1 MRLGVRWA
9 RRCSLVLT
17 VVVVCLTGSV
27 RTVTE
32 PSVTESAP
40 YREVYGGRSTVDHV
54 DMVSSVDVVETVD
67 VVNSAAL
74 EPVAGRRLLLVST
87 LDGRLTA
94 LDPAAGGAP
103 LWTVTAQEGGMLSST
118 LTQNLQLSQQ
128 GQWVRLIPALDG
140 RLFSY
145 DGEQVEALPV
155 TADTLLQASYRFA
168 DDTVIMG
175 GSQVSTLGIDVN
187 TGRLR
192 YRCGAAGCARPTSA
206 PTDASANGN
215 DGDVDG
221 ADSSGDVLVLRQ
233 HTQTVRA
240 VEPRSG
246 QERWNFSVSRHELTL
261 SAGERPPVAAPS
273 PDSLITADL
282 AEGTLSG
289 TEHGKKW
296 QHRFAGPL
304 VHVWRLDGGKL
315 HEVDLLAPAA
325 DDPAA
330 LRPLLYLGVHEKQ
343 LYIQQSKRAATA
355 GTVDTRLAVSAA
367 ARDPP
372 QVKWKPY
379 MVSASSRTPLIH
391 GTTHRGNP
399 MLLTDRSDK
408 ALALRPEEYPYEG
421 GYYLYSSGDCVLE
434 SEPES
439 EPERHGPFP
448 HPYMPTGDGFIP
460 DDDNV
465 VYVVIT
471 SLSYWWPQILL
482 LSASIAVLLNLLVT
496 EHYRLYYRAHAY
508 RVVRTILRLR
518 PPHYVV
524 REVQVPVRE
533 EVIREVEVVREVVR
547 DPPPVEQPA
556 PRSNFLE
563 NFEPVQCLGKGGFG
577 VVFEAKNLLDD
588 HHYAVKRIRLPD
600 REKSRRRV
608 LREVSCLAKLE
619 HRNIVRYFYCWKEQL
634 SVESL
639 HEQDRVLDTSE
650 WASSPTPL
658 NSVASGGGSAPASP
672 EDLSGSVLKLTR
684 FSSALPGGGERSGRQ
699 RTIGG
704 GFLPALAD
712 SSPRRRSK
720 HGDSSALSADDS
732 IVFSNDCSRVA
743 GRFSSIESSG
753 TFSVQNSD
761 ELAAQRSASGVRWHP
776 SAGVAED
783 SLLSAPTADGDED
796 DSVVFAAES
805 GQPLVDYTIP
815 DTTRASSS
823 AVSGPLVAFQ
833 TNRSPGQ
840 DGTGFWDDEE
850 EDTGDAPDAAAW
862 YLFIQM
868 QLCRK
873 ESLKDW
879 LHANSGPRSPPR
891 VFAIFRQI
899 LNGVEY
905 VHSQGLMHR
914 DLKPSNIFFAPDG
927 TVKIGDFG
935 LATTTVSGEPTSH
948 TPAQLS
954 SAAGGHTDQVGT
966 QLYMSPEQVLGRS
979 YDYRVDIYSL
989 GIILFELL
997 VPFSTQMERQHTLTQ
1012 VRRLLFPE
1020 SFQRDQPAEYA
1031 LLELMLSHEPAR
1043 RPSIAEIRRSAARC
1057 RSVSRG
1063 PGSNSSSGS
1072 GAVVLLEDEL
1082 DSASSQTGLG
1092 LQFRGIESESDEESD
1107 AESWDESARLD
1118 STGLDSA
1125 VFDDSAME
1133 SAPSPPSA
1141 NQLRSPNMNRT
1152 ASDPISLDP
1161 GSETESESAVSA
1173 IASAG
1178 AGDQPE
1184 KDASLSFKTPES
1196 STPGSAVPVPE
1207 LVAFC
1212 DEDSA

>member
-27 RTVTE
+27 RAVTE

-54 DMVSSVDVVETVD
+54 DVVSSVDVVETVD

-103 LWTVTAQEGGMLSST
+103 LWT
-118 LTQNLQLSQQ
+118 LSQQ

-192 YRCGAAGCARPTSA
+192 YRCGAAGS
-206 PTDASANGN
+206 
-215 DGDVDG
+215 
-221 ADSSGDVLVLRQ
+221 
-233 HTQTVRA
+233 
-240 VEPRSG
+240 
-246 QERWNFSVSRHELTL
+246 
-261 SAGERPPVAAPS
+261 
-273 PDSLITADL
+273 DL

-325 DDPAA
+325 DDPGRAPASALPWRTREAA
-330 LRPLLYLGVHEKQ
+330 VH
-343 LYIQQSKRAATA
+343 
-355 GTVDTRLAVSAA
+355 SAE
-367 ARDPP
+367 
-372 QVKWKPY
+372 
-379 MVSASSRTPLIH
+379 
-391 GTTHRGNP
+391 GNP

-439 EPERHGPFP
+439 EPER
-448 HPYMPTGDGFIP
+448 T
-460 DDDNV
+460 
-465 VYVVIT
+465 
-471 SLSYWWPQILL
+471 
-482 LSASIAVLLNLLVT
+482 
-496 EHYRLYYRAHAY
+496 
-508 RVVRTILRLR
+508 R
-518 PPHYVV
+518 P
-524 REVQVPVRE
+524 
-533 EVIREVEVVREVVR
+533 
-547 DPPPVEQPA
+547 QPA

-639 HEQDRVLDTSE
+639 QEQDRVLDTSE

-712 SSPRRRSK
+712 SSPRRRPR

-732 IVFSNDCSRVA
+732 IVFSNDCSRVP
-743 GRFSSIESSG
+743 GRFSNG
-753 TFSVQNSD
+753 TPRRRT
-761 ELAAQRSASGVRWHP
+761 LK
-776 SAGVAED
+776 D

-815 DTTRASSS
+815 DTTGASSS

-873 ESLKDW
+873 
-879 LHANSGPRSPPR
+879 G
-891 VFAIFRQI
+891 I

-997 VPFSTQMERQHTLTQ
+997 VPFLDTDGAAAYFDSGAAAAVSGEFPARPAGRVRPTGADAEPRAGPAAVHSRDSPQCRQMS
-1012 VRRLLFPE
+1012 VRVPRP
-1020 SFQRDQPAEYA
+1020 R
-1031 LLELMLSHEPAR
+1031 LEL
-1043 RPSIAEIRRSAARC
+1043 
-1057 RSVSRG
+1057 
-1063 PGSNSSSGS
+1063 
-1072 GAVVLLEDEL
+1072 
-1082 DSASSQTGLG
+1082 
-1092 LQFRGIESESDEESD
+1092 
-1107 AESWDESARLD
+1107 
-1118 STGLDSA
+1118 
-1125 VFDDSAME
+1125 
-1133 SAPSPPSA
+1133 
-1141 NQLRSPNMNRT
+1141 QLRLRRC
-1152 ASDPISLDP
+1152 
-1161 GSETESESAVSA
+1161 G
-1173 IASAG
+1173 SAG
-1178 AGDQPE
+1178 G
-1184 KDASLSFKTPES
+1184 
-1196 STPGSAVPVPE
+1196 
-1207 LVAFC
+1207 
-1212 DEDSA
+1212 